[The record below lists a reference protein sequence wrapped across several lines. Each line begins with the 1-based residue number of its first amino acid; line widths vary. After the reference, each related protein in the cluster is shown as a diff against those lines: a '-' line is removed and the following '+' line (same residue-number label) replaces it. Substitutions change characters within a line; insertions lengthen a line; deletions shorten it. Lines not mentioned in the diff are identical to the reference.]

1 MRNLEIV
8 LGDITQISVDCIVNA
23 ANSSLL
29 GGGGVDGAIHKA
41 AGGNLLNECMKLGGC
56 KTGEA
61 KITKGYN
68 LPAKYVIHTVG
79 PVWRGGDNGEK
90 ELLESCYKSSVE
102 LAFKNRL
109 ESIAFPLISSG
120 AYGYPI
126 DDAIKVAID
135 MLSEY
140 CNDIYITLVLFNG
153 EVYEQANKYLLK
165 KNEKVVEKHDE
176 KPILSKEDYLLLENF
191 IDNNN
196 SLYNRFYNKDK
207 NILEIYETL
216 KVFYKYFTRHT
227 FKKSQNIDERIL
239 CFNSESYTIEVTA
252 FERQELQ
259 RKIVQVVGLAAQN
272 GLFSK
277 LFGDN

>member
-153 EVYEQANKYLLK
+153 EVYQQANKYLLK

-216 KVFYKYFTRHT
+216 KVFYKYFTRYT